1 MAKQKNNRTGTYI
14 LIGILCL
21 IVGAFIIFCVNNFT
35 EQKPYDVISC
45 TFNKYNCNITAPQ
58 QDIPDW
64 NGECTGEIVDECCT
78 PIRTCNGQI
87 TQNPMECFTY
97 YCFESNHY
105 CSPEWDK
112 LGGYVCTC
120 KDSEYLGEPL
130 LY

>member
-64 NGECTGEIVDECCT
+64 NGECTGEIVDT
-78 PIRTCNGQI
+78 I
-87 TQNPMECFTY
+87 TITHSMPAAMSDSINYIKMQVSDRFAFP
-97 YCFESNHY
+97 
-105 CSPEWDK
+105 
-112 LGGYVCTC
+112 LGSGR
-120 KDSEYLGEPL
+120 
-130 LY
+130 